1 MKKQSEAVQLP
12 ERLRTIKE
20 TSAFLGVPGANV
32 SAVQL
37 MLGNASAAMT
47 LDVYAG
53 LFGDDLDTVA
63 DRLDEAAALASADYL
78 RTAALERGCPA
89 LRPGGSEV
97 PPDLH

>member
-63 DRLDEAAALASADYL
+63 DRLHEAAALASADYL
-78 RTAALERGCPA
+78 RTALSSEAVPPFD
-89 LRPGGSEV
+89 PGGRSAS
-97 PPDLH
+97 